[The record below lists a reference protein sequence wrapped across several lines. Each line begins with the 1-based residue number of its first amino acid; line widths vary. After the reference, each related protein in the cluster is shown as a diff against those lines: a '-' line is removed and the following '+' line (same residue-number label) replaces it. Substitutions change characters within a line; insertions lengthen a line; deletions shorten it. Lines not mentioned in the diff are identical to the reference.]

1 MALEIRTTSIRFL
14 KVKKL
19 SIVFRVRIATKS
31 IPESSVRA
39 ICQNYFFC
47 FLIKYFKLGFSQENR
62 SISVM
67 ITARILCKEMV

>member
-19 SIVFRVRIATKS
+19 SIVFKVRIATKS

-39 ICQNYFFC
+39 YLPELLFLFFNQI
-47 FLIKYFKLGFSQENR
+47 LQ
-62 SISVM
+62 V
-67 ITARILCKEMV
+67 RIQSRK